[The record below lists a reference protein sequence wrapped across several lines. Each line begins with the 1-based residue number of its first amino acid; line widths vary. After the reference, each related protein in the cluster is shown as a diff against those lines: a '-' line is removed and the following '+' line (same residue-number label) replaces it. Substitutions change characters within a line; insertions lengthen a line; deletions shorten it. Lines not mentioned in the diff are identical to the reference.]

1 MAEIDYSKL
10 SRQQKLAIFLIV
22 IGPDAAGEVL
32 RQFGDREAE
41 QLCREMSQFTMVAES
56 VQRQAI
62 EEFTG
67 LVAQSAGSAIGGLP
81 YAQRA
86 LGLAKGDAKASTIM
100 GRLSPAGQ
108 PLQVIKDLSE
118 MEGRQIFNLLK
129 AEQAQTIAYVLSHLD
144 GGKAAEIF
152 SLFSPELRED
162 VLERLGT
169 LESTSVALVDKVS
182 QSLGRHLDA
191 KVRPHFHFSGG
202 VRAVAGL
209 LNQLEKN
216 MTRTLLSRLDERNNA
231 LSLAVR
237 KQMFSFED
245 IGRLSQPDMQRLL
258 REIDS
263 VQLATALKGAT
274 EAMRS
279 KVAAA
284 LSKRAAEGL
293 REEIELLG
301 ALKPK
306 DIDAAQTAIIG
317 VVRRLEEEGQVSL
330 DGEAAQPAVA

>member
-1 MAEIDYSKL
+1 MADIDYANL
-10 SRQQKLAIFLIV
+10 SRQQKLAVFLIV
-22 IGPDAAGEVL
+22 VGPEAAGEVL
-32 RQFGDREAE
+32 RHFGDRDAE
-41 QLCREMSQFTMVAES
+41 QLCREMSQFPMVPEA
-56 VQRQAI
+56 VQRQAMD
-62 EEFTG
+62 EFTG
-67 LVAQSAGSAIGGLP
+67 LVAQCIGSAVGGLS
-81 YAQRA
+81 YAQHA

-108 PLQVIKDLSE
+108 PLQVIKDIGE

-129 AEQAQTIAYVLSHLD
+129 LEQPQTIAYVLSHLD
-144 GGKAAEIF
+144 GIKAADVF

-191 KVRPHFHFSGG
+191 KVRPNFHFSGG

-216 MTRTLLSRLDERNNA
+216 MSRTLLSRLDERNGI
-231 LSLAVR
+231 LSAAVR
-237 KQMFSFED
+237 KQMFGFED
-245 IGRLSQPDMQRLL
+245 LGKLSQPDMQRLL

-263 VQLATALKGAT
+263 VQLATALKGAS

-279 KVAAA
+279 KVGAA
-284 LSKRAAEGL
+284 LSKRAAESL

-301 ALKPK
+301 ALKAK
-306 DIDAAQTAIIG
+306 DIDAAQTAIITA
-317 VVRRLEEEGQVSL
+317 VRRLEEEGQVTL
-330 DGEAAQPAVA
+330 DGETAQAA